1 MRQGKSSGAVSV
13 KTVGIL
19 RGLRKG
25 RKKRDLTVL
34 ATDER
39 LIKQPLKRG
48 EVSMQI
54 IEQIWVKFQ
63 RVAELTLEVL
73 EKGIDLIG
81 FEEKLWQELNNL
93 VLMITLFDRYLL

>member
-1 MRQGKSSGAVSV
+1 
-13 KTVGIL
+13 
-19 RGLRKG
+19 
-25 RKKRDLTVL
+25 
-34 ATDER
+34 
-39 LIKQPLKRG
+39 
-48 EVSMQI
+48 MQI